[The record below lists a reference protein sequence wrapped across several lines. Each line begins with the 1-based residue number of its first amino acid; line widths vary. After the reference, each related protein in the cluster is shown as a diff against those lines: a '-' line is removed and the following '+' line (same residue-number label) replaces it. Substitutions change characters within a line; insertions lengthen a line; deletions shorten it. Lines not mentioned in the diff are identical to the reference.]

1 MSLDPSK
8 MKVAELKAE
17 LEERGLDTKGL
28 KAVLVKRLQ
37 EALDNEALADDGKC
51 GAAFLF
57 SPESLME

>member
-1 MSLDPSK
+1 MSLEPSK

-37 EALDNEALADDGKC
+37 EALDNEALADDG
-51 GAAFLF
+51 
-57 SPESLME
+57 E